1 MIVCQK
7 PANIGRSIYYAR
19 CAHPVDARNVR
30 EYHVATTPP
39 RSSKNISVSSLHHCS
54 RIRFDRGEESFVART
69 RLQPLPPFS
78 PSSPEF
84 LIHPRRMVGEEIEK
98 LVARSKGGRSFL
110 IVDFTGWMM
119 KRRDEYPRRGDTT
132 VSFFPSCNQKIRC
145 YLSEVIASLKIYHR
159 ICVTATFCADDVIK
173 GSGERRAQEEGVEM

>member
-1 MIVCQK
+1 MRVVPIPWTRVTFVNTVL
-7 PANIGRSIYYAR
+7 PLLRR
-19 CAHPVDARNVR
+19 
-30 EYHVATTPP
+30 
-39 RSSKNISVSSLHHCS
+39 
-54 RIRFDRGEESFVART
+54 VARKT
-69 RLQPLPPFS
+69 FRFHHRCIIVLEFVSIGGKKASLRLQPLPPFS

-173 GSGERRAQEEGVEM
+173 GRGERRAQEEGVEM